1 MTTETQTQDKNQL
14 ALFELLTPEQEV
26 EKANVITKR
35 AIQAKK
41 EFDKDARIVN
51 LLLDA
56 GFIEGTH
63 FKSNSRIEKSVIRF
77 NVGDY
82 KNEKLIDI
90 EVEGV
95 EGSVSI
101 LYDRLNNNIIEKVTA
116 LVWMND
122 EGKLE
127 CSSVTGN
134 YRAYKPKSLFE
145 KLILKNQKAVKD
157 LEAVTKNISVKEYT
171 LQKYKALF
179 PEAVVELGRDYT
191 NYSSGYNRTKYV
203 HFDTLSIKFKS
214 GSQVVLRVGP
224 SNDTE
229 QLHKKYDAVI
239 GKQSILET
247 LTTFNNQ

>member
-1 MTTETQTQDKNQL
+1 MENLENVDQNQL
-14 ALFELLTPEQEV
+14 ALFELLTAEQEV
-26 EKANVITKR
+26 RKAGIIANR
-35 AIQAKK
+35 AVQAKRV
-41 EFDKDARIVN
+41 FDKDARIES
-51 LLLDA
+51 LLLEA
-56 GFIEGTH
+56 GFVRGTH
-63 FKSNSRIEKSVIRF
+63 FKSNSKIVKSIIKID
-77 NVGDY
+77 VGEY
-82 KNEKLIDI
+82 KNEKIVDV
-90 EVEGV
+90 EVENA
-95 EGSVSI
+95 EGHVSI
-101 LYDRLNNNIIEKVTA
+101 LYDRLNNTIIEKVTA
-116 LVWMND
+116 YVWMND
-122 EGKLE
+122 ECRLE
-127 CSSVTGN
+127 CSAVTGTN
-134 YRAYKPKSLFE
+134 RAYKPKSLFD
-145 KLILKNQKAVKD
+145 KLMLKNQKAIEE

-171 LQKYKALF
+171 LQKYKTLF

>member
-1 MTTETQTQDKNQL
+1 MENLENVDQNQL

-26 EKANVITKR
+26 KKAGIIAYR
-35 AIQAKK
+35 AVQAKRV
-41 EFDKDARIVN
+41 FDKDARIES
-51 LLLDA
+51 LLLEA
-56 GFIEGTH
+56 GFVRGTH
-63 FKSNSRIEKSVIRF
+63 FKSNYRIEKNIRKF
-77 NVGDY
+77 DVGEY
-82 KNEKLIDI
+82 KKEKIVDV
-90 EVEGV
+90 EVETA
-95 EGSVSI
+95 EGHVSI
-101 LYDRLNNNIIEKVTA
+101 LYDRLNNTVIEKVTA
-116 LVWMND
+116 YVWMND
-122 EGKLE
+122 EGRLE
-127 CSSVTGN
+127 CSAVTGTN
-134 YRAYKPKSLFE
+134 RAYKPKSLFD
-145 KLILKNQKAVKD
+145 KLMLKNQKAIEE

-239 GKQSILET
+239 GKMSILET